1 MGADLSAVKV
11 GAQLRIDWWKA
22 AGGSASGGGD
32 AGHEEE
38 MDMESSETV
47 VGTVDNEGMEVLV
60 AMVGDAAVVH
70 PSEFC
75 ISQSS
80 IELEDC
86 IHLAN
91 IRYLRRSRA

>member
-1 MGADLSAVKV
+1 MRAGLSAVKV
-11 GAQLRIDWWKA
+11 GAQSRMDWWKA

-32 AGHEEE
+32 SGREEE

-47 VGTVDNEGMEVLV
+47 VGTVDIEGMEVLV
-60 AMVGDAAVVH
+60 AIVGDAAVVH

-80 IELEDC
+80 IGLEDC
-86 IHLAN
+86 VHLAN
-91 IRYLRRSRA
+91 IRYLRHSRA